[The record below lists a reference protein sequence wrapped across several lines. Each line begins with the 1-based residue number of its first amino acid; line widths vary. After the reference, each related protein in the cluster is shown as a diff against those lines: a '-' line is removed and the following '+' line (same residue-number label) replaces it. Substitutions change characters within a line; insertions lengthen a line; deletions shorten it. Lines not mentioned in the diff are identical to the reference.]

1 MQPRRLHLVQARL
14 GQKVQGYRQMATDAQ
29 WLRPEI
35 LRPRSHRLS
44 VSGNDRKKTSNVA
57 PEQCAAPAI
66 RTCDKAAPHARKPG
80 SPTENAPG
88 FHARRGSHANWSRL
102 VRWPRPT
109 PAAPV
114 PAPVEGEAPA
124 PAAKEPAAPIA
135 PPAPTTFTIGVT
147 DLCFNATNAIFG
159 RQLKTTDG
167 HIVSLAYWQ
176 EKESV
181 SNDELP
187 YFDNK

>member
-1 MQPRRLHLVQARL
+1 MAINKNHEFEDLGTSKCSIVEKNASAERVQFL
-14 GQKVQGYRQMATDAQ
+14 
-29 WLRPEI
+29 
-35 LRPRSHRLS
+35 
-44 VSGNDRKKTSNVA
+44 KTLLEFNKYEVVVVDSPA
-57 PEQCAAPAI
+57 P
-66 RTCDKAAPHARKPG
+66 KAA
-80 SPTENAPG
+80 
-88 FHARRGSHANWSRL
+88 
-102 VRWPRPT
+102 

-114 PAPVEGEAPA
+114 AAPVEGEAPA
-124 PAAKEPAAPIA
+124 APAPAAPID

-159 RQLKTTDG
+159 RQLKTTG
-167 HIVSLAYWQ
+167 GRIVSLAYWQ

>member
-1 MQPRRLHLVQARL
+1 MAINKNHEFEDLGTSKCAIVEKNASPERVQFL
-14 GQKVQGYRQMATDAQ
+14 
-29 WLRPEI
+29 
-35 LRPRSHRLS
+35 
-44 VSGNDRKKTSNVA
+44 KTLLEFNKYEVVVVDSPA
-57 PEQCAAPAI
+57 P
-66 RTCDKAAPHARKPG
+66 KAA
-80 SPTENAPG
+80 
-88 FHARRGSHANWSRL
+88 
-102 VRWPRPT
+102 

-114 PAPVEGEAPA
+114 AAPVEGEAPA
-124 PAAKEPAAPIA
+124 STAPAAPIA

-181 SNDELP
+181 SNDEIP

>member
-1 MQPRRLHLVQARL
+1 MAINKNHEFEDLGTSKCAIVEKNASPERVQFL
-14 GQKVQGYRQMATDAQ
+14 KNLLEFNKYEVVVVDS
-29 WLRPEI
+29 P
-35 LRPRSHRLS
+35 
-44 VSGNDRKKTSNVA
+44 A
-57 PEQCAAPAI
+57 P
-66 RTCDKAAPHARKPG
+66 KAA
-80 SPTENAPG
+80 
-88 FHARRGSHANWSRL
+88 
-102 VRWPRPT
+102 

-114 PAPVEGEAPA
+114 AAPVEGEAPA
-124 PAAKEPAAPIA
+124 PAPAPAAPME

-159 RQLKTTDG
+159 RQLKTADG

>member
-1 MQPRRLHLVQARL
+1 MAINKNHEFEDLGTSKCAIVEKNASAERVQFL
-14 GQKVQGYRQMATDAQ
+14 
-29 WLRPEI
+29 
-35 LRPRSHRLS
+35 
-44 VSGNDRKKTSNVA
+44 KTLLEFNKYEVVVVESPA
-57 PEQCAAPAI
+57 P
-66 RTCDKAAPHARKPG
+66 KAA
-80 SPTENAPG
+80 
-88 FHARRGSHANWSRL
+88 
-102 VRWPRPT
+102 

-114 PAPVEGEAPA
+114 AALVEGEAAAPA
-124 PAAKEPAAPIA
+124 PAAPAP

-181 SNDELP
+181 SNDEIP
-187 YFDNK
+187 YFENK

>member
-1 MQPRRLHLVQARL
+1 MAINKNHEFEDLGTSKCAIVEKNASPKRVQFL
-14 GQKVQGYRQMATDAQ
+14 
-29 WLRPEI
+29 
-35 LRPRSHRLS
+35 
-44 VSGNDRKKTSNVA
+44 KTLLEFNKYEVVVVDSPA
-57 PEQCAAPAI
+57 P
-66 RTCDKAAPHARKPG
+66 KAA
-80 SPTENAPG
+80 
-88 FHARRGSHANWSRL
+88 
-102 VRWPRPT
+102 

-114 PAPVEGEAPA
+114 AAPVEGVAPAPAPA
-124 PAAKEPAAPIA
+124 PAAPIE

>member
-1 MQPRRLHLVQARL
+1 MAINKNHEFEDLGTSKCAIVEKNASPKRVQFL
-14 GQKVQGYRQMATDAQ
+14 
-29 WLRPEI
+29 
-35 LRPRSHRLS
+35 
-44 VSGNDRKKTSNVA
+44 KTLLEFNKYEVVVVDSPA
-57 PEQCAAPAI
+57 P
-66 RTCDKAAPHARKPG
+66 KAA
-80 SPTENAPG
+80 
-88 FHARRGSHANWSRL
+88 
-102 VRWPRPT
+102 

-114 PAPVEGEAPA
+114 AAPVEGEAAAPA
-124 PAAKEPAAPIA
+124 PAEPAAPIA

-167 HIVSLAYWQ
+167 RIVSLAYWQ

>member
-1 MQPRRLHLVQARL
+1 MAINKNHEFEDLGTSKCAIVEKNASPERVQFL
-14 GQKVQGYRQMATDAQ
+14 
-29 WLRPEI
+29 
-35 LRPRSHRLS
+35 
-44 VSGNDRKKTSNVA
+44 KTLLEFNKYEVVVVDSPA
-57 PEQCAAPAI
+57 P
-66 RTCDKAAPHARKPG
+66 KAA
-80 SPTENAPG
+80 
-88 FHARRGSHANWSRL
+88 
-102 VRWPRPT
+102 

-114 PAPVEGEAPA
+114 AAPVEGEAPA
-124 PAAKEPAAPIA
+124 PAPATAAPME

-167 HIVSLAYWQ
+167 RIVSLAYWQ

-187 YFDNK
+187 YFENK

>member
-1 MQPRRLHLVQARL
+1 MAINKNHEFEDLGTSKCAIVEKNASAERVQFL
-14 GQKVQGYRQMATDAQ
+14 
-29 WLRPEI
+29 
-35 LRPRSHRLS
+35 
-44 VSGNDRKKTSNVA
+44 KTLLEFNKYEVVVVDSPA
-57 PEQCAAPAI
+57 PKAAPA
-66 RTCDKAAPHARKPG
+66 P
-80 SPTENAPG
+80 
-88 FHARRGSHANWSRL
+88 
-102 VRWPRPT
+102 
-109 PAAPV
+109 APV
-114 PAPVEGEAPA
+114 AAPVEGEAPA
-124 PAAKEPAAPIA
+124 PAPLEPAAPIA

-159 RQLKTTDG
+159 RQLKTADG

>member
-1 MQPRRLHLVQARL
+1 MAINKNHEFEDLGTSKCAIVEKNASAERVQFL
-14 GQKVQGYRQMATDAQ
+14 
-29 WLRPEI
+29 
-35 LRPRSHRLS
+35 
-44 VSGNDRKKTSNVA
+44 KTLLEFNKYEVVVVDSPA
-57 PEQCAAPAI
+57 P
-66 RTCDKAAPHARKPG
+66 KAA
-80 SPTENAPG
+80 
-88 FHARRGSHANWSRL
+88 
-102 VRWPRPT
+102 

-114 PAPVEGEAPA
+114 APVAAPVEGVAPAAPA
-124 PAAKEPAAPIA
+124 PADPIA

-181 SNDELP
+181 SNDEIP
-187 YFDNK
+187 YFENK

>member
-1 MQPRRLHLVQARL
+1 MAINKNHEFEDLGTSKCAIVEKNASAERVQFL
-14 GQKVQGYRQMATDAQ
+14 
-29 WLRPEI
+29 
-35 LRPRSHRLS
+35 
-44 VSGNDRKKTSNVA
+44 KTLLEFNKYEVVVVDSPA
-57 PEQCAAPAI
+57 P
-66 RTCDKAAPHARKPG
+66 KAA
-80 SPTENAPG
+80 
-88 FHARRGSHANWSRL
+88 
-102 VRWPRPT
+102 

-114 PAPVEGEAPA
+114 AAPVEGEAPA
-124 PAAKEPAAPIA
+124 PAPAAPVAPIV

>member
-1 MQPRRLHLVQARL
+1 MAINKNHEFEDLGTSKCAIVEKNASPKRVQFL
-14 GQKVQGYRQMATDAQ
+14 
-29 WLRPEI
+29 
-35 LRPRSHRLS
+35 
-44 VSGNDRKKTSNVA
+44 KTLLEFNKYEVVVVDSPA
-57 PEQCAAPAI
+57 P
-66 RTCDKAAPHARKPG
+66 KAA
-80 SPTENAPG
+80 
-88 FHARRGSHANWSRL
+88 
-102 VRWPRPT
+102 

-114 PAPVEGEAPA
+114 AAPVEGEAPA
-124 PAAKEPAAPIA
+124 PAPATAAPME